1 MLWPVVKALL
11 GHYRR
16 YPFQILLVWLGL
28 TLGVSLLVGVSS
40 INNHAK
46 QSYEHGEKLFS
57 NPLPYR
63 IRPKHTTNKI
73 PQGFYVQLRRDG
85 FHQCAPFESLRVH
98 TEQGADLVLVGIDPV
113 AMLKMQDSE
122 MLKDIASL
130 KLMRPP
136 YPVLVS
142 QDLADHMKW
151 RNGDFIRLEDAS
163 KLGPILVD
171 TEGMLNGTRII
182 ADMSLLRM
190 LERRSGISVIACG
203 EMPEAKLARL
213 KASLPNGMELSRS
226 SRTQLESLT
235 QAFHMNLSAMGML
248 AFLVGL
254 FIFYQAMSLS
264 LVQRQPLV
272 GILRQTGVSGWQL
285 AQALLLELIF
295 LVVVS
300 WVCGNVL
307 GLFLANQLVPAVS
320 ASLGDLYNANVGLAL
335 KWSLSSSIHSL
346 YLSLIGAFVACAWPL
361 IRLLRSQPIRLTTR
375 LSLVRFAGTE
385 FTIQA
390 LLACALC
397 VAAIAIYQAPQTQES
412 GFVIIALMLLSVAL
426 FTPFLVWKVFDGF
439 SYSLRWVKARW
450 FFADAAA
457 SMSYR
462 GVATMAFMLAMA
474 ANIGVETMV
483 GSFRDTTDKWLS
495 QRLAADLY
503 IYPNTNAAAR
513 VSTWLSKQP
522 EVDKVWWRWE
532 KEVNTLKGPLQV
544 VSTGASEGELEA
556 LTVKLGVPNYWY
568 HLHHSKGVMISESM
582 ALKLDIRPG
591 DYVDLAEGL
600 GQGWQVVGVYYDY
613 GNPYNQV
620 LLSHRNWLYA
630 FAGGGSVAL
639 GAVLN
644 DGVNPMGLKRR
655 MESVFRID
663 SERIFDNS
671 HIHKQ
676 AMRVFDRTFS
686 IADTLGNITL
696 VIAVFGIFFA
706 TIAGE
711 VSRQKHISVLRCLG
725 MSGREL
731 VLMGSLQLF
740 VFGAVSILIA
750 MPLGIAL
757 ANLVVDIIIKQSF
770 GWTLELQFIPSAYLQ
785 TGLLAMMSLVVAGA
799 IPVLRMIR
807 GTAMKSLRESL

>member
-16 YPFQILLVWLGL
+16 YPFQIILVWLGL

-40 INNHAK
+40 INSHAR

-73 PQGFYVQLRRDG
+73 PQGFYIQLRRDG
-85 FHQCAPFESLRVH
+85 FNQCAPFESLNVH
-98 TEQGADLVLVGIDPV
+98 TEDGADLMLVGIDPV
-113 AMLKMQDSE
+113 AMLSFQSGLTLQE
-122 MLKDIASL
+122 APTL
-130 KLMRPP
+130 KLMQAPFP
-136 YPVLVS
+136 ILVS
-142 QDLADHMKW
+142 QDLAEHMQW
-151 RNGDFIRLEDAS
+151 QNNDFIRLNDGS
-163 KLGPILVD
+163 KLGPVVVD
-171 TEGMLNGTRII
+171 TQNMLNGTRII

-190 LERRSGISVIACG
+190 LERSSGISVIACS
-203 EMPEAKLARL
+203 EMPAEKLARL
-213 KASLPNGMELSRS
+213 KAYLPNGMELSRS
-226 SRTQLESLT
+226 SRAELESLT
-235 QAFHMNLSAMGML
+235 EAFHLNLSAMGML

-285 AQALLLELIF
+285 AQALMLELLL
-295 LVVVS
+295 LVAVS
-300 WVCGNVL
+300 WLCGNL
-307 GLFLANQLVPAVS
+307 FGLLLANQLIPAVS
-320 ASLGDLYNANVGLAL
+320 SSLGDLYDANVGLAIE
-335 KWSLSSSIHSL
+335 WNWTASLYSL

-385 FTIQA
+385 FSIQA

-426 FTPFLVWKVFDGF
+426 FTPFLIWKVFDGF

-462 GVATMAFMLAMA
+462 GVATMAFMLAMS

-503 IYPNTNAAAR
+503 IYPNNNAAAR
-513 VSTWLSKQP
+513 MSTWLGKQP

-532 KEVNTLKGPLQV
+532 KELNTSRGALQV
-544 VSTGASEGELEA
+544 VSTGGSDGELDA

-568 HLHHSKGVMISESM
+568 HLHHSKGVMVSESM
-582 ALKLDIRPG
+582 ALKLGIRPG
-591 DYVDLAEGL
+591 DYIDLAGKL
-600 GQGWQVVGVYYDY
+600 GHGWQVVGVYYDY

-630 FAGGGSVAL
+630 FAGSGSVAL
-639 GAVLN
+639 GTVLN
-644 DGVNPMGLKRR
+644 EGVNPVGLKRR

-711 VSRQKHISVLRCLG
+711 VSRQKHISLLRCLG
-725 MSGREL
+725 MSGKEL
-731 VLMGSLQLF
+731 VIMGSLQLF
-740 VFGAVSILIA
+740 VFGAISILIA
-750 MPLGIAL
+750 MPLGLAL
-757 ANLVVDIIIKQSF
+757 ARLVVDIIIKQSF
-770 GWTLELQFIPSAYLQ
+770 GWTLELQLIPSEYLH
-785 TGLLAMMSLVVAGA
+785 TALLAMLSLVVAGA
-799 IPVLRMIR
+799 LPVLRMVR
-807 GTAMKSLRESL
+807 GTAMKSLRSSL

>member
-1 MLWPVVKALL
+1 M
-11 GHYRR
+11 
-16 YPFQILLVWLGL
+16 
-28 TLGVSLLVGVSS
+28 GVSLLVGVSS

-213 KASLPNGMELSRS
+213 KSSLPNGMELSRS

-335 KWSLSSSIHSL
+335 KWSLSSSLHSL

-375 LSLVRFAGTE
+375 LSLMRFAGTE